1 MDTNYVRDQY
11 LEDSIL
17 TATPEQLTL
26 MLFNGCI
33 KNVRLGT
40 KGIEE
45 KGIENAHNHIIKA
58 QNIIYELKG
67 TLDPRYEISGQLS
80 RIYDFILEQMVR
92 ANMKKD
98 NEYLE
103 VALDLVTKLRDTW
116 FEAMK
121 LKDKENGT
129 VVAI

>member
-1 MDTNYVRDQY
+1 MDTNYARDQY

-33 KNVRLGT
+33 KNIRLGM

-45 KGIENAHNHIIKA
+45 KSIENSHRHIIKA
-58 QNIIYELKG
+58 QNIIYELKA
-67 TLDPRYEISGQLS
+67 TLDARYEISGQLS
-80 RIYDFILEQMVR
+80 KIYDFILDQLIR
-92 ANMKKD
+92 ANIKKD
-98 NEYLE
+98 NEYLG
-103 VALDLVTKLRDTW
+103 VSLDLVTKLRDTW

-121 LKDKENGT
+121 LKDKDSGT
-129 VVAI
+129 IAI

>member
-1 MDTNYVRDQY
+1 MDTNFVRDQY

-33 KNVRLGT
+33 KNIRLGM

-45 KGIENAHNHIIKA
+45 KSIENSHRHIIKA

-67 TLDPRYEISGQLS
+67 TLDARFEISGQLS
-80 RIYDFILEQMVR
+80 KIYDFILDQLLS
-92 ANMKKD
+92 ANMKKQND
-98 NEYLE
+98 YLE
-103 VALDLVTKLRDTW
+103 VSLDLVTQLRDTW
-116 FEAMK
+116 FQAMK
-121 LKDKENGT
+121 LKDKNSGT
-129 VVAI
+129 LAI